1 MRKNYFK
8 NFLILT
14 IFLFLASFVYGCS
27 GGGSSITSQSG
38 LIDDSR
44 PKVPISLNLFAAPG
58 TAAIPTTAVGSVEIT
73 VYRGTIYDPA
83 REVFNITY
91 AEFSARQASI
101 GVFAGDTYSIVL
113 NAKAKND
120 PLADTEFV
128 YKASIDSLYVPLE
141 PVSGESY
148 VAPVAMS
155 LNQTAQIKIYPA
167 RIAFEPLEKRT
178 VKYGEA
184 YSRIE
189 VVVYDQF
196 GRIFEGIKDS
206 ITLSI
211 DPLDNTTI
219 TPSITGTATVAPV
232 NGIAVFT
239 NISLAASETSSSG
252 NTRFAA
258 SIGASASVASS
269 VVTRSEDIL
278 IFNQSNKPVIAG
290 LEFEKQPLPLAG
302 AGRVWDSFRVAI
314 IDQYGNIVDTSE
326 TVTLSATAGS
336 LSGTLAVRAQNGI
349 ASFTGVTAG
358 AAASI
363 NLKASITG
371 FNTFSEGVRIIA
383 GAVSKTRLFVTNYSG
398 IYYYD
403 LYYGDDSSGLVV
415 RGMNAGSQKI
425 DAVKKVKSSFDKE
438 KLYIL
443 TDNNK
448 FRVLSDLES
457 GTPGASEFDLG
468 AFNTEKLSD
477 FAPSVDNLSV
487 YLISSKGVYKWHI
500 VNEPNFVIANTN
512 NTDYTN
518 TAGATE
524 IKNNKLYLNGSVVIA
539 PFDFS
544 EYPPKASTPI
554 LFNAGPSL
562 IALSGDKKYAAVSEV
577 RGSNV
582 YLIDTATEKF
592 ERVPLGQPEPSGT
605 AYLKFSNYG
614 NALKLYLAKYSDA
627 MIYSYNLSS
636 GAGSVIVADSSSTIK
651 PVAIDTDKTGR
662 LLFTLNGSGSAF
674 VRIFDTKNDVFVD
687 DIMLNDSIGQ
697 NISYINTVNSMV
709 VY

>member
-1 MRKNYFK
+1 MRKNHFK

-14 IFLFLASFVYGCS
+14 LLMFLASFVYGCS
-27 GGGSSITSQSG
+27 GGGGGSITSQSG
-38 LIDDSR
+38 LIDDR

-58 TAAIPTTAVGSVEIT
+58 AAAIPSTAVGSVEIT

-128 YKASIDSLYVPLE
+128 YKATIDSLYVPLE
-141 PVSGESY
+141 SSTGGGY

-184 YSRIE
+184 FSRID

-206 ITLSI
+206 ITLSV
-211 DPLDNTTI
+211 DPFDNTTI
-219 TPSITGTATVAPV
+219 TPAINGTATVTPV
-232 NGIAVFT
+232 NGVASFT
-239 NISLAASETSSSG
+239 SISLAVAAASSG

-278 IFNQSNKPVIAG
+278 IYNQSNKPVIAG

-302 AGRVWDSFRVAI
+302 AGRAWDAFRVAI
-314 IDQYGNIVDTSE
+314 VDQYGNIVDTNE
-326 TVTLSATAGS
+326 TVTLSASAGS

-403 LYYGDDSSGLVV
+403 LYYGDDSTGLVV
-415 RGMNAGSQKI
+415 RGMNAGEQKI
-425 DAVKKVKSSFDKE
+425 DAIKKVKSSFNKE

-448 FRVLSDLES
+448 FRVLSALES

-512 NTDYTN
+512 NTEYTN

-524 IKNNKLYLNGSVVIA
+524 IKNNKLYLNGSVVVA
-539 PFDFS
+539 PYDFS

-562 IALSGDKKYAAVSEV
+562 ITLSGDKKYAAVSEIL
-577 RGSNV
+577 GSNV

-605 AYLKFSNYG
+605 AYLKFSSYG
-614 NALKLYLAKYSDA
+614 DVLKLYLAKYSDGN
-627 MIYSYNLSS
+627 IYSYNVGS
-636 GAGSVIVADSSSTIK
+636 GAGSVIVADSSATIK

-687 DIMLNDSIGQ
+687 DIMLNDGIGQ